1 MYTLFYCVF
10 FFWSRFILLADGT
23 SMNVEG
29 TEVYVDDV
37 MRYSQMFT

>member
-1 MYTLFYCVF
+1 MYTLFYCF